1 MPLFDAVCMHCGLPG
16 LSLMPRKAHLLR
28 HAVNMH
34 SQVDIHGSHNWHSAA
49 ICSASSPHAAA
60 QTPLV
65 ACQLYS

>member
-1 MPLFDAVCMHCGLPG
+1 
-16 LSLMPRKAHLLR
+16 MPRKAHLLR